1 MLDSVSD
8 TREGE
13 IAGVKHYSNAAEKK
27 LITYIYFLDI
37 YLRMSECSYYYKCLV
52 GTGSQFYNWGWMITL
67 MESAAPATNWK
78 PMPISSM
85 GKW

>member
-27 LITYIYFLDI
+27 LKTYIYFLDI
-37 YLRMSECSYYYKCLV
+37 YLRVSVPTTTNASLEQAANFT
-52 GTGSQFYNWGWMITL
+52 TGDG
-67 MESAAPATNWK
+67 
-78 PMPISSM
+78 
-85 GKW
+85 